1 MKKFILSLFTF
12 IVILLL
18 SGCKT
23 NSMEDI
29 TIYTT
34 TYPIEY
40 ITNVLYG
47 ENSNIYSIYPNE
59 IIKLSDK
66 LIKDYSKADMFIYN
80 VLSDEKNYA
89 VKMLNNN
96 KNLLPLAATAGITE
110 QDISGIEELWLN
122 PSNFLMIC
130 LNIKNGM
137 KGFIDNTVLRKQ
149 IDTNYEK
156 LILEISE
163 LDAEIKLLIENADD
177 NNILV
182 SNNVFKFLEK
192 KYNDPNSTE
201 KKINVI
207 SVQNDENL
215 TEEVINEVK
224 KQIKNNTI
232 KHIIMFKDDILSDD
246 IENLL
251 LDNNIEKLYFE
262 QLTIL
267 SAEKKNLGKDY
278 ISIMKENLDI
288 LKQELY
294 IEQKTK

>member
-1 MKKFILSLFTF
+1 MKKIILSLFTF
-12 IVILLL
+12 IGILLL

-23 NSMEDI
+23 DSMENI

-40 ITNVLYG
+40 ITNALYG

-59 IIKLSDK
+59 IIELSDK
-66 LIKDYSKADMFIYN
+66 LIKDYSNADMFIYN
-80 VLSDEKNYA
+80 VLSNEKNYA

-96 KNLLPLAATAGITE
+96 KNLLPVAATAGITE
-110 QDISGIEELWLN
+110 HDISGIEELWLN

-137 KGFIDNTVLRKQ
+137 KGFINNTVLRKQ
-149 IDTNYEK
+149 IDSNYEK
-156 LILEISE
+156 LMLEISE

-182 SNNVFKFLEK
+182 SNNAFKFLEK
-192 KYNDPNSTE
+192 KYNDPNSTT

-207 SVQNDENL
+207 SVENDKNL
-215 TEEVINEVK
+215 TEEVISEVK
-224 KQIKNNTI
+224 KHIKNKTVKN
-232 KHIIMFKDDILSDD
+232 IIMFNDDVLSDEVEK
-246 IENLL
+246 ILTENE
-251 LDNNIEKLYFE
+251 IKKLYFDP
-262 QLTIL
+262 LTIL
-267 SAEKKNLGKDY
+267 STEKKNLGKDY
-278 ISIMKENLDI
+278 ISVMKENLEI

-294 IEQKTK
+294 VQK